1 MQVPCRAG
9 TSIDVCALSQSSS
22 RSAKVAILRKL
33 EHALRTDGWVR
44 IEPVPEAVK
53 STTAAAYNAAGSLFN
68 QRATC
73 ERHKRDVLFAQ
84 GGENLA
90 LSFLDLGEEP
100 LYDAQATSQRV
111 RSFNIHSI
119 KTAAELD
126 SALPDNYDADER
138 KLAHAYHSAAPCAA
152 TAPLLDAAT
161 ALREALTSTVCIPV
175 CGALALLLGLDEREL
190 ANRCQGTRSDN
201 TSLLR
206 CLEYPKT
213 VEAARCD
220 TMDHEMGTVWGVSEH
235 TDFERKQHAQP
246 RVHLQLG

>member
-1 MQVPCRAG
+1 M
-9 TSIDVCALSQSSS
+9 
-22 RSAKVAILRKL
+22 
-33 EHALRTDGWVR
+33 
-44 IEPVPEAVK
+44 
-53 STTAAAYNAAGSLFN
+53 
-68 QRATC
+68 
-73 ERHKRDVLFAQ
+73 
-84 GGENLA
+84 
-90 LSFLDLGEEP
+90 
-100 LYDAQATSQRV
+100 

-126 SALPDNYDADER
+126 STLPDNYDADER

-152 TAPLLDAAT
+152 TVPLLDSAT

-213 VEAARCD
+213 VEAACRD
-220 TMDHEMGTVWGVSEH
+220 TIDHETGTVWACPSIQISSVSS
-235 TDFERKQHAQP
+235 TDSLVFTFSSDDHSSR
-246 RVHLQLG
+246 LIL